1 MSAKSDDRR
10 PQIATVAAE
19 LFAERG
25 FDATSI
31 DATSPRLISLPAGPP
46 ALRNNASEA
55 AVRQIVWILN

>member
-1 MSAKSDDRR
+1 MSAKSDDKRR
-10 PQIATVAAE
+10 QIATVAAE

-31 DATSPRLISLPAGPP
+31 DDVAAPYITAGPP

-55 AVRQIVWILN
+55 AVRQIVSILD